1 MTSTITRQATIKK
14 IANTYYEVIGD
25 TGSIYHYDAWTD
37 SCNCLAGQHGK
48 DCYHAAN
55 VRQFI
60 AAEKE
65 HQQMM
70 EKEYSHSIRGAD
82 IKNLALNLGLEAEFT
97 PGVTDFDGDKPEVNA
112 IIAGKRV
119 YFTHLG
125 EEMATILFNYTE
137 YAVLNRNG
145 KIHTNFETTVEQLR
159 TDLTR
164 LLKYKIKQDK
174 ESLFDC
180 WGVSSGD
187 DKDYPERPRIK

>member
-1 MTSTITRQATIKK
+1 AEVRKQ
-14 IANTYYEVIGD
+14 IA
-25 TGSIYHYDAWTD
+25 SDA
-37 SCNCLAGQHGK
+37 L
-48 DCYHAAN
+48 
-55 VRQFI
+55 
-60 AAEKE
+60 
-65 HQQMM
+65 HQEMM
-70 EKEYSHSIRGAD
+70 EKEYSFSIKGSD
-82 IKNLALNLGLEAEFT
+82 IKELALDLGLKAEFT
-97 PGVTDFDGDKPEVNA
+97 PGITDFEGDRPEINA

-125 EEMATILFNYTE
+125 EELATILFNYTS
-137 YAVLNRNG
+137 YTVLNRNG
-145 KIHTNFETTVEQLR
+145 KLHTHFQTTVDQLR